1 MSKNPIALKIA
12 APYAGTFYDFCVEK
26 DLIYQVTTDFQS
38 IQTFF
43 TKTPDLVKY
52 LTNPIVSADSKKE
65 ILEKTLESQINKQTL
80 RFLLLLVKRNRI
92 AFVET
97 VIYSFLQLVYRLAT
111 IKLIEVTTAFPFSNK
126 HRNKLTQK
134 IKTLTNAYEIQLVV
148 KINSK
153 LIGGFLIKTNSKI
166 IDFTV
171 KNQLQKLA
179 NHLDSVLEI

>member
-12 APYAGTFYDFCVEK
+12 APYAATFYDFCVEK
-26 DLIYQVTTDFQS
+26 DLMYQVTTDFQS
-38 IQTFF
+38 IEVFF
-43 TKTPDLVKY
+43 AKTPDLVKY
-52 LTNPIVSADSKKE
+52 LTNPIISTDSKKE
-65 ILEKTLESQINKQTL
+65 ILEKTLKSQINKQTL
-80 RFLLLLVKRNRI
+80 KLLLVLVKRNRI
-92 AFVET
+92 ALVET

-148 KINSK
+148 KINSN

>member
-38 IQTFF
+38 IQAFF

-171 KNQLQKLA
+171 
-179 NHLDSVLEI
+179 

>member
-38 IQTFF
+38 IQAFF

-171 KNQLQKLA
+171 KNQSYCKCR
-179 NHLDSVLEI
+179 

>member
-12 APYAGTFYDFCVEK
+12 APYARTFYEFCVDK
-26 DLIYQVTTDFQS
+26 NLLYQVTTDFQS
-38 IQTFF
+38 LEAFLA
-43 TKTPDLVKY
+43 KTPDLAKY
-52 LTNPIVSADSKKE
+52 LTNPIISADNKKE

-80 RFLLLLVKRNRI
+80 KFLFILVKRNRI
-92 AFVET
+92 ALIET
-97 VIYSFLQLVYRLAT
+97 VISSFLQLVYNSAT
-111 IKLIEVTTAFPFSNK
+111 IKLIEVSTAFPFSNR

-148 KINSK
+148 KIDSK

-179 NHLDSVLEI
+179 SHLDSVLEV

>member
-38 IQTFF
+38 IQAFF

>member
-38 IQTFF
+38 IQAFF

-166 IDFTV
+166 KDF
-171 KNQLQKLA
+171 NCF
-179 NHLDSVLEI
+179 